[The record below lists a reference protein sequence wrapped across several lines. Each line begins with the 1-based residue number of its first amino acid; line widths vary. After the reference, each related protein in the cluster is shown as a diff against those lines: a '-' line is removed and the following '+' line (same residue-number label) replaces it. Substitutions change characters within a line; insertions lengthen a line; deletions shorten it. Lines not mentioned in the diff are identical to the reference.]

1 MKPMT
6 MKPVSTL
13 SFAAVAAL
21 AVLAVHGAQSPR
33 FVEVLTSVGKAS
45 ELPLERIATDSAV
58 QRVVNGE
65 SH

>member
-21 AVLAVHGAQSPR
+21 AVLVVHGAQSPR

-45 ELPLERIATDSAV
+45 ELPLERIATDNAV